1 MSAFMNKMVRP
12 RKASRSP
19 LSSANE
25 RSHCSTCSSILRV
38 YLSVSLLLGACTAV
52 PLLAQAPAL
61 TITQAVR
68 QATEKYPSIRASLE
82 QVSAAAAEVD
92 LARISYL
99 PRADMVT
106 QLNRGTHNNLSGL
119 LFPQSVISPVSG
131 PVFPQDRLANAWGTA
146 AGILVSWEPFDFGLR
161 KANVGV
167 AEASRLKSEQQI
179 AVARLEVGTAAADA
193 FLTILAAQQ
202 SVRAAQAGVDRART
216 IHQVV
221 NALVQA
227 KLRPGADASRMRAEL
242 ALAEIQLI
250 RAEQSVRIARAAL
263 AQFLGTPSSDLSIE
277 PGPLLQSPP
286 NPDIPAGSLDEHP
299 AVQEQAAAED
309 EIKARESALERSYF
323 PRFILQGTTYARGT
337 GWKENGTA
345 GGFGAG
351 LGPNTLNWAFG
362 ITVTFPAL
370 EFKSLRAREEFE
382 IHRERV
388 QIGRRE
394 RVVRELQAQTEKA
407 RAALEGARRI
417 AENAPVQLEAAQ
429 ATEEQSRA
437 RYQAGLGTIIEVA
450 DAERLLTAA
459 ETDDSRARLNVWRA
473 MLALAS
479 AEGNLSPF
487 LQKTGK

>member
-1 MSAFMNKMVRP
+1 MSAFMNEMGKTKQNRRRAWSR
-12 RKASRSP
+12 RKEGLSCSRRASV
-19 LSSANE
+19 
-25 RSHCSTCSSILRV
+25 LRV
-38 YLSVSLLLGACTAV
+38 GLSALLLLGACTAV
-52 PLLAQAPAL
+52 PLLAQAPEL
-61 TITQAVR
+61 TIAQAVR
-68 QATEKYPSIRASLE
+68 QAAEKYPSIRASLE

-99 PRADMVT
+99 PRADTVA

-167 AEASRLKSEQQI
+167 AEASRLRSEQQV

-202 SVRAAQAGVDRART
+202 SVRAAQAGVDRARM
-216 IHQVV
+216 IHRVV

-227 KLRPGADASRMRAEL
+227 KLRPGADESRMRAEL
-242 ALAEIQLI
+242 ALAETQLI

-286 NPDIPAGSLDEHP
+286 SPDIPAGSLDEHP

-309 EIKARESALERSYF
+309 EIKAREFALERSYF
-323 PRFILQGTTYARGT
+323 PRFSLQGTTYARGT

-345 GGFGAG
+345 GGFWAG
-351 LGPNTLNWAFG
+351 FGPNTLNWAFG

-370 EFKSLRAREEFE
+370 DFKSLRTREEIE

-407 RAALEGARRI
+407 RAELEGARRI
-417 AENAPVQLEAAQ
+417 AENAPVQLEAAR
-429 ATEEQSRA
+429 ATEQQSRA

-459 ETDDSRARLNVWRA
+459 ETDDSLARLNVWRA

-479 AEGNLSPF
+479 AQGSLSPF
-487 LQKTGK
+487 LQEAGK